1 MAHISRILVV
11 DSDTA
16 WHEALSKSFEIING
30 FNRFQC
36 AVDNVQ
42 SWESAKKYLDE
53 TNYDMVVLTENLG
66 TTSKYRIDEGLHVLD
81 YLNSK
86 CTYTRKILINACELE
101 SQKKHYNMLDKYKV
115 DNPEIFVKPY
125 INIKNF
131 IDLIIDMI
139 KKFQNG
145 YALLIGVGYNNALPA
160 TVNDAKDLHDLLI
173 DPRLAAYPRQQ
184 VQVLTEKASTKDNIL
199 SGLKNLADQV
209 RENSEAT
216 VWIYYSGHGFLREET
231 HEYFLVPYGYSLQS
245 SQEIENTCISNQDW
259 GKEIKKIKAKKL
271 MVWLDCCH
279 AGGMLSKEL
288 DGLPF
293 RDSPPPKG
301 VFEGLTSGS
310 GRVVVASCKENQKS
324 YILPRATNSVFTTC
338 LLEVLQGQGLTDSD
352 DEYIRFFQIMSHLYD
367 KVPELVKTQ
376 PQNPIL
382 VSGEGLD
389 ENFAVC
395 YRPQQRVVIN
405 QPSNQAPQN
414 DIKLQSDSATNQAGD
429 TSISLEQSI
438 VNQLQE
444 KLSQLT
450 LLDQK
455 ISKLERAKIT
465 TSNPMLEFDLDQN
478 ILKLKEDR
486 GYLNKEIEDLNK
498 MLS

>member
-1 MAHISRILVV
+1 
-11 DSDTA
+11 
-16 WHEALSKSFEIING
+16 
-30 FNRFQC
+30 
-36 AVDNVQ
+36 
-42 SWESAKKYLDE
+42 
-53 TNYDMVVLTENLG
+53 
-66 TTSKYRIDEGLHVLD
+66 
-81 YLNSK
+81 
-86 CTYTRKILINACELE
+86 
-101 SQKKHYNMLDKYKV
+101 
-115 DNPEIFVKPY
+115 
-125 INIKNF
+125 
-131 IDLIIDMI
+131 
-139 KKFQNG
+139 
-145 YALLIGVGYNNALPA
+145 
-160 TVNDAKDLHDLLI
+160 
-173 DPRLAAYPRQQ
+173 
-184 VQVLTEKASTKDNIL
+184 
-199 SGLKNLADQV
+199 
-209 RENSEAT
+209 
-216 VWIYYSGHGFLREET
+216 
-231 HEYFLVPYGYSLQS
+231 
-245 SQEIENTCISNQDW
+245 
-259 GKEIKKIKAKKL
+259 
-271 MVWLDCCH
+271 
-279 AGGMLSKEL
+279 MLSKEL